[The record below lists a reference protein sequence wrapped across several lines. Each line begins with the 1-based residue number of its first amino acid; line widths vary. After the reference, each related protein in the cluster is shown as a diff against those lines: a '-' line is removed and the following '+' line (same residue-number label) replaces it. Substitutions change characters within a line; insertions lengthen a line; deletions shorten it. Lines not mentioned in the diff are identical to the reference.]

1 MKIKSN
7 SFLKIAILLGVIAV
21 IFLLVEKQPG
31 DVADD
36 KLQLALIQYNDSPL
50 SELSKAGIEEGLSN
64 IGMNPGVDYDLK
76 VSNAQGDIATLNL
89 IVNTVAGEKPD
100 LVFVTSTPTLQ
111 VVSNKVK
118 DIPVIFSVVADPVLA
133 GAGVSFTEHLSNVTG
148 ISTLGDYEGM
158 VKWIK
163 LILPQTKKIGTIFSP
178 SEANS
183 VKNMSELKK
192 YAEKAGIELI
202 TTPVNSSSEV
212 ADAALSLVERKPEIV
227 CQVVDNLTSASIS
240 TIIKVCQQKNIPLF
254 GFVSDQS
261 EKGAVLVVSRDYKQA
276 GIDAVNLAKRVF
288 DGEDISTIPF
298 EFVSKTNVLINLK
311 AAEKYGIVIPEDLR
325 KKEGVI
331 II

>member
-1 MKIKSN
+1 M
-7 SFLKIAILLGVIAV
+7 
-21 IFLLVEKQPG
+21 E
-31 DVADD
+31 
-36 KLQLALIQYNDSPL
+36 
-50 SELSKAGIEEGLSN
+50 GIEEGLSN
-64 IGMNPGVDYDLK
+64 IGMKPGVDYDLK

-133 GAGVSFTEHLSNVTG
+133 GAGKSFTDHLPNVTG

-192 YAEKAGIELI
+192 YAEQAGIELI

-212 ADAALSLVERKPEIV
+212 ADAALSLVDRKPEIV

-261 EKGAVLVVSRDYKQA
+261 EKGAVLVVSRDYRQA

-288 DGEDISTIPF
+288 DGEDISAIPF

-311 AAEKYGIVIPEDLR
+311 AAEKYGIVIPEDLQ

>member
-1 MKIKSN
+1 M
-7 SFLKIAILLGVIAV
+7 
-21 IFLLVEKQPG
+21 
-31 DVADD
+31 
-36 KLQLALIQYNDSPL
+36 
-50 SELSKAGIEEGLSN
+50 
-64 IGMNPGVDYDLK
+64 
-76 VSNAQGDIATLNL
+76 
-89 IVNTVAGEKPD
+89 
-100 LVFVTSTPTLQ
+100 
-111 VVSNKVK
+111 
-118 DIPVIFSVVADPVLA
+118 LA
-133 GAGVSFTEHLSNVTG
+133 GAGVSFTDHLPNVTG

-163 LILPQTKKIGTIFSP
+163 LILPGTKKIGTIFSP

-261 EKGAVLVVSRDYKQA
+261 EKGAVLVVSRDYRQA

-288 DGEDISTIPF
+288 EGEDISAIPF

-311 AAEKYGIVIPEDLR
+311 AAEKYGIVIPEDLQ